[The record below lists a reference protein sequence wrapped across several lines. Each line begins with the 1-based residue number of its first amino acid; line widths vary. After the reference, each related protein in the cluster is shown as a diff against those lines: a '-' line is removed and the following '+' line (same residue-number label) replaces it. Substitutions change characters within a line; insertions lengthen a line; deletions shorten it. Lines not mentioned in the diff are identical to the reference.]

1 MWLNSMG
8 GKFRAVSGGS
18 RSLPVL
24 HAHAPGTAIE
34 NYTVKPLQQYVVSPV
49 EQAASY
55 AASQLSPAFFAP
67 GIASSTSSLQEN
79 PLSRNISPSINTLSI
94 LSSSLQPY
102 LNAGAQDINNFLSGL
117 QGGINQWASTPYNPG
132 NPLSAPYL
140 ENAVG
145 GLLQNWENFFGN
157 PVKSI
162 SSLPGQAAQVQAISI
177 VSSW

>member
-55 AASQLSPAFFAP
+55 AASQLSPALHTRAL
-67 GIASSTSSLQEN
+67 ASLPQVN
-79 PLSRNISPSINTLSI
+79 PLMIGMFPSELLANTLV
-94 LSSSLQPY
+94 SSPQPY
-102 LNAGAQDINNFLSGL
+102 LNTGAQDINNSLSGL